1 MANKLVEKREELV
14 AKRAQWHEIF
24 ASYPDLDMPAEV
36 AADLKARNDE
46 MTDLGKE
53 VERLASLEDMAAKN
67 AARGEWLERPAG
79 GMVHPHGAKAAPA
92 TDLAR
97 VEQKS
102 LGQLI
107 EESAVVQQYSK
118 MHRQSPAVTLD
129 LPGLWGAKTLLTET
143 GYAPQAMRTPRLV
156 EAALQMPTVA
166 DLIPQGTTD
175 QISVVYMEETTTTN
189 SAAMVAEGAA
199 KPESALAFTERTA
212 PVRKIATVLPM
223 TDELLA
229 DAPALRSYVEAR
241 LRLFLEK
248 AEETELLSGANNTAP
263 DFTGLLNATNL
274 QTQAK
279 GADPTPDAV
288 YKAMVKIQTTAFLD
302 PSGVIFHP
310 LDWQDVR
317 LLRTADGLYIW
328 GAPMDPGPERI
339 WGLPVVKTT
348 AMTQNTALVG
358 AFNTACQIFRRA
370 GVTFAISDQN
380 EDFFIKNK
388 IMMRVEERLA
398 LAIYRGAAFCT
409 VTGI

>member
-1 MANKLVEKREELV
+1 MSKLVEKREELA
-14 AKRAQWHEIF
+14 AKQKALADIF
-24 ASYPDLDMPAEV
+24 AAKPDRDFSADEV
-36 AADLKARNDE
+36 ADIQGKNAELN
-46 MTDLGKE
+46 DLGKA
-53 VERLASLEDMAAKN
+53 VEELVGLEKIIADN
-67 AARGEWLERPAG
+67 DARGDWLTRPAG
-79 GMVHPHGAKAAPA
+79 GFIQPNGTPPGKATA
-92 TDLAR
+92 TAL

-102 LGQLI
+102 AGELI
-107 EESAVVQQYSK
+107 IESAVVQQYSK
-118 MHRQSPAVTLD
+118 MHRRSPAVELD
-129 LPGLWGAKTLLTET
+129 MSQLWGAKTLLTET
-143 GYAPQAMRTPRLV
+143 GYAPQAVRIPRLV

-175 QISVVYMEETTTTN
+175 QISIVYMEETTTTN

-212 PVRKIATVLPM
+212 PVRKVATVLPM
-223 TDELLA
+223 TDELLN
-229 DAPALRSYVEAR
+229 DAPALRAYVEAR

-248 AEETELLSGANNTAP
+248 AEETELLTGANNTAP
-263 DFTGLLNATNL
+263 DFTGLLNASNL

-288 YKAMVKIQTTAFLD
+288 YKAMIKIQTTAFLD

-317 LLRTADGLYIW
+317 LLRTTDGLYIW
-328 GAPMDPGPERI
+328 GAPMDPGPNRI
-339 WGLPVVKTT
+339 WGLPVVLTT

-398 LAIYRGAAFCT
+398 FAIYRGAAFCT
-409 VTGI
+409 VTGV